1 MLVIIHAPA
10 AKPYDLPENLPKK
23 LTGISELVNR
33 GRSLLRKVRFQTI
46 ALSVLYL
53 QHGIFKTLILQS

>member
-33 GRSLLRKVRFQTI
+33 GRSLLRKVRF
-46 ALSVLYL
+46 
-53 QHGIFKTLILQS
+53 

>member
-23 LTGISELVNR
+23 LT
-33 GRSLLRKVRFQTI
+33 I